1 MPITIDGDGTI
12 TGVSVGGLPDG
23 IVDADMIASNAVTTA
38 KISNSQIT
46 EAKLASDPQ
55 KGLAKAWVNLNG
67 TVSSNFIRDSYN
79 VASVTDEATAGHY
92 TVTFT
97 NNMSSTDYCVVATS
111 NMSQAY
117 SGDVIVISQTTST
130 YKLKNYY
137 GSSHAGTDTSVV
149 MSVVFGN

>member
-1 MPITIDGDGTI
+1 MSTLKT
-12 TGVSVGGLPDG
+12 
-23 IVDADMIASNAVTTA
+23 SNIQDTSGNNNSTPQE
-38 KISNSQIT
+38 IS
-46 EAKLASDPQ
+46 
-55 KGLAKAWVNLNG
+55 KGRAKAWVNLDG
-67 TVSSNFIRDSYN
+67 TVSADFIRDSYN

-97 NNMSSTDYCVVATS
+97 NDLSSTDYCVVATS

-117 SGDVIVISQTTST
+117 SGDVICINRTTST

-137 GSSHAGTDTSVV
+137 GSAHAGTDTSVV

>member
-1 MPITIDGDGTI
+1 MSTLKT
-12 TGVSVGGLPDG
+12 
-23 IVDADMIASNAVTTA
+23 SNIQDTSGNNNSTPQE
-38 KISNSQIT
+38 IS
-46 EAKLASDPQ
+46 
-55 KGLAKAWVNLNG
+55 KGRAKAWVNLDG
-67 TVSSNFIRDSYN
+67 TVSADFIRDSYN

-97 NNMSSTDYCVVATS
+97 NDLSSTDYCVVATS

-149 MSVVFGN
+149 MSVVFGD